1 MVFSDLT
8 TFCERSLTIIVG
20 MTDSDLIAYGE
31 RPAIEASNS
40 AMNLAAFLLKCL
52 PRRKRLT
59 SHLTSSGGT
68 VRAAGYC

>member
-1 MVFSDLT
+1 
-8 TFCERSLTIIVG
+8 